1 MSAQK
6 QTYGMSTQKQLDG
19 QPSMPCAI
27 PLRRVAPVVCATIK
41 EALQGG
47 AWFAGSSLHTC

>member
-6 QTYGMSTQKQLDG
+6 QTYGMSTQKQPDG

-41 EALQGG
+41 ALQGG
-47 AWFAGSSLHTC
+47 AWFAGSSIHTC